1 MAEQLQIDISILPG
15 ILGQLQGVLAHINGL
30 TGGTVAFDRVMATSA
45 ANATKGWSNV
55 AGSVRAAEG
64 ATDAAMR
71 GMVGDLLEPL
81 QRARE
86 LEQKLAD
93 LGNRVRT
100 TRSISEMQKLRTE
113 IRGVQAELDKVNA
126 GGMESRVAAPTSRL
140 RSMFSSMAAPLAGAF
155 AVSGVMAF
163 GNSVVQAAAGAQSYG
178 TALEVMLQN
187 KQAADAMVADV
198 KTFAATTPF
207 ELPQVQAASQ
217 QMLAFGFG
225 SQEVIP
231 QLRTLGNVASAL
243 NQPIGDI
250 AYLFGTARVQGRLYT
265 NDLMQ
270 FMNRGIPILGELSK
284 VMGVS
289 ESQVKKLT
297 EEGKVGFAQLQ
308 AAMNNL
314 GAAGGR
320 FDGLMDRQSQTIGGT
335 LSNLSDMWGQFKADL
350 GMSMAPLI
358 QRTIGALQAAIGHLR
373 DAFAWVQANGP
384 LVKGVLVGVAI
395 GVGLYTAALVTNN
408 IATFITTLRSGGL
421 VAALGLQATVTN
433 VVSAATSIWTGVQW
447 LLNAALTANPIG
459 VVVMAIAALVAGIVW
474 CWEECEGFR
483 MFLYSLWGSISETFG
498 AIWDIGVRVFGGLSD
513 IVGGFV
519 KTVKAAFTFD
529 KALLQEGML
538 QQAKGMTTL
547 LNGIVDAPGQ
557 IANRAVMG
565 AVGGAI
571 EGKKSFAKDQAEKQA
586 EEAVLKGIA
595 PPSAPGTA
603 TALTAQGATAGA
615 ATGNNLGAGNL
626 LGGTGTTGDAKGGVT
641 VGGSAGG
648 GGDRSIVMNVTMHNR
663 FDLGKAGSVD
673 IMAVVDEVLAKLTG
687 KLNDAQFARG

>member
-1 MAEQLQIDISILPG
+1 M
-15 ILGQLQGVLAHINGL
+15 LAHINGL

-270 FMNRGIPILGELSK
+270 FMNRGIPIVSELSK

-289 ESQVKKLT
+289 EAKVKKLT

-350 GMSMAPLI
+350 GVSLAPFI
-358 QRTIGALQAAIGHLR
+358 MGTIGGLQTAIGHLR
-373 DAFAWVQANGP
+373 DGFAWVQANGP

-603 TALTAQGATAGA
+603 TALTAQGATVGA
-615 ATGNNLGAGNL
+615 ATGNNLGAASL

-648 GGDRSIVMNVTMHNR
+648 GGDRSIVMNVTMNNR

-673 IMAVVDEVLAKLTG
+673 IMGVVDEVLAKLTG
-687 KLNDAQFARG
+687 KLNDAQFAAG